1 MLDSNYIYYIVEVK
15 YLVRVANN
23 EEYYT
28 MSSQMGSLSDHT
40 PKNSGNKALSATN
53 PNQKSI
59 FGTKRNVRFLDFN
72 LELTVFIR

>member
-1 MLDSNYIYYIVEVK
+1 
-15 YLVRVANN
+15 
-23 EEYYT
+23 
-28 MSSQMGSLSDHT
+28 MGSLSDHT

>member
-28 MSSQMGSLSDHT
+28 MSSQMGSFSDQT
-40 PKNSGNKALSATN
+40 PKNSGNKS
-53 PNQKSI
+53 
-59 FGTKRNVRFLDFN
+59 
-72 LELTVFIR
+72 